1 MTRDDSF
8 RIKLFAAILFA
19 AASLRAEEPWQHL
32 NDGAI
37 RSALSG
43 RELADKSRFKHQ
55 YLVDGTLRGIESGR
69 PFEGRW
75 RVERDELC
83 LARIPETTYE
93 CFEVQRKGAEFR
105 YLQDGYVIF
114 QGKFNA
120 AGKPMDRVP
129 AR

>member
-8 RIKLFAAILFA
+8 RIKLFAAVLFA

-55 YLVDGTLRGIESGR
+55 YMVDGTLRGIESGR

-83 LARIPETTYE
+83 LARVPETTYE
-93 CFEVQRKGAEFR
+93 CFEVQKKGAEFR

-114 QGKFNA
+114 QGNFNA